1 MAINTAADIL
11 AATQNLL
18 LERGESK
25 TTLRAITE
33 LANAN
38 VAAVNYHFGSRDALI
53 KQAYLSA
60 LQEVTVSQAARLQS
74 LDDNAN
80 LEEFV
85 NIWLSPLLSPK
96 TVSKREKDLWALL
109 QRGSIENSPQLAQ
122 LMPSAEDMQKSPLIA
137 LLKKRLPEL
146 SNAEIVFRHDAIMS
160 GLGGLIRA
168 TGSLSASKQSAAD
181 LKDFVSRWVLA
192 SLRG

>member
-1 MAINTAADIL
+1 MAINTAAEIL
-11 AATQNLL
+11 AATQKLL

-25 TTLRAITE
+25 TTLRAVTE

-53 KQAYLSA
+53 GQSYLAA
-60 LQEVTVSQAARLQS
+60 LQEVTLNQGARLQA
-74 LDDNAN
+74 LDDKAG
-80 LEEFV
+80 LEDFV
-85 NIWLSPLLSPK
+85 NVWLSPLLSPK

-122 LMPSAEDMQKSPLIA
+122 LLPSVEEMQKSPLIA
-137 LLKKRLPEL
+137 LLRMRLPHL

-168 TGSLSASKQSAAD
+168 TGNLPTSKQSSAD

>member
-11 AATQNLL
+11 AATQKLL

-25 TTLRAITE
+25 TTLRAVTE
-33 LANAN
+33 LAKAN

-53 KQAYLSA
+53 EQAYLAA
-60 LQEVTVSQAARLQS
+60 LQEVTVSQGARLQE
-74 LDDNAN
+74 LDDKAG
-80 LEEFV
+80 LEDFV
-85 NIWLSPLLSPK
+85 NVWLSPLLSPK

-122 LMPSAEDMQKSPLIA
+122 LIPSVEEMQKSPLIA
-137 LLKKRLPEL
+137 LLKKRLPHL

-168 TGSLSASKQSAAD
+168 TGNLPTSKQSAAD

>member
-60 LQEVTVSQAARLQS
+60 LQEVTVSQGARLQS

-137 LLKKRLPEL
+137 LLKKRLPDL
-146 SNAEIVFRHDAIMS
+146 SNAELVFRHDAIMS

-168 TGSLSASKQSAAD
+168 TGSLSASKQSAVD

>member
-11 AATQNLL
+11 AATQKLL

-25 TTLRAITE
+25 TTLRAVTE
-33 LANAN
+33 LAKAN

-53 KQAYLSA
+53 KQAYLAA
-60 LQEVTVSQAARLQS
+60 LQEVTVSQGARLQA
-74 LDDNAN
+74 LDDKAG
-80 LEEFV
+80 LEDFV
-85 NIWLSPLLSPK
+85 NVWLSPLLSPK

-122 LMPSAEDMQKSPLIA
+122 LIPSVEEMQKSPLIA
-137 LLKKRLPEL
+137 LLKKLLPHL
-146 SNAEIVFRHDAIMS
+146 SNAELVFRHDAIMS

-168 TGSLSASKQSAAD
+168 TGSFSANKQNSAD